1 MVNRWRQRRNP
12 MNVKPITLYGFG
24 PYLGMPDGSPH
35 VLKAH
40 VLLRMAG
47 RDYATDTSLTLDKAP
62 KGKLPVMDDAGE
74 IVADTTFIRRHIE
87 RKYGFDFDRG
97 LDKTERAEA
106 WAAERML
113 EDHLYWVCLY
123 MRWAIPENF
132 AQGPAHFFDAVPEPM
147 REKVREGALARV
159 IGTLQAQGIGRH
171 SVDEIADLGMQS
183 LEALSD
189 LIGNRR
195 WLMGELPCGTDA
207 TMTGMLTMVFSDLD
221 FELRRHAL
229 RLDNLTAYTDRAMAH
244 FFPEHAWK
252 RVSAVKESPALA
264 FA

>member
-1 MVNRWRQRRNP
+1 MNAKP
-12 MNVKPITLYGFG
+12 MKLYGFG

-35 VLKAH
+35 VLKGH

-47 RDYATDTSLTLDKAP
+47 RDYVTDTSLTLDKAP

-106 WAAERML
+106 WATERML
-113 EDHLYWVCLY
+113 EDHFYWVCLY

-132 AQGPAHFFDAVPEPM
+132 ARGPAHFFDGVPEPM

-159 IGTLQAQGIGRH
+159 MGNLQAHGIGRH

-183 LEALSD
+183 LEALSA
-189 LIGNRR
+189 LLGNRL
-195 WLMGELPCGTDA
+195 WLMGEQPCGTDA
-207 TMTGMLTMVFSDLD
+207 AMTGMLTMLFSELD
-221 FELRRHAL
+221 FELRRRAL
-229 RLDNLTAYTDRAMAH
+229 SLGNLPAYTDRAMAH
-244 FFPEHAWK
+244 FFPEHDWH
-252 RVSAVKESPALA
+252 RVSAAREASALA

>member
-1 MVNRWRQRRNP
+1 M
-12 MNVKPITLYGFG
+12 ITLYGFG

-35 VLKAH
+35 VLKGH

-47 RDYATDTSLTLDKAP
+47 LKYVTDTSLTLDKAP
-62 KGKLPVMDDAGE
+62 KGKLPVIDDAGE
-74 IVADTTFIRRHIE
+74 IVADTNFIRRHIE

-106 WAAERML
+106 WATERML

-132 AQGPAHFFDAVPEPM
+132 AAGPAHFFDGVPEPM
-147 REKVREGALARV
+147 REKVREGARV
-159 IGTLQAQGIGRH
+159 RVLGYLQAQGIGRH
-171 SVDEIADLGMQS
+171 NIDEITDLGMRS

-189 LIGNRR
+189 LLGNRL
-195 WLMGELPCGTDA
+195 WLMGEQPCGTDA
-207 TMTGMLTMVFSDLD
+207 SMTGMLTMLFSTLD
-221 FELRRHAL
+221 FDLRRRAL
-229 RLDNLTAYTDRAMAH
+229 DLHNLAAYTDRAMAH
-244 FFPEHAWK
+244 FFPEHAWAK
-252 RVSAVKESPALA
+252 VAPTLQSPALA

>member
-1 MVNRWRQRRNP
+1 MVATAL
-12 MNVKPITLYGFG
+12 TLYGFG

-35 VLKAH
+35 VLKGH

-47 RDYATDTSLTLDKAP
+47 LDYVTDTSLTLDKTP
-62 KGKLPVMDDAGE
+62 KGKLPVLKDG
-74 IVADTTFIRRHIE
+74 ADLIPDTVFIRRHIE

-132 AQGPAHFFDAVPEPM
+132 AAGPAHFFDAVPQPM
-147 REKVREGALARV
+147 QQAVREGALARV
-159 IGTLQAQGIGRH
+159 LGTLQAQGIGRH
-171 SVDEIADLGMQS
+171 SVEQITDLGMTT
-183 LEALSD
+183 LEALSA
-189 LIGNRR
+189 LLGNRA
-195 WLMGELPCGTDA
+195 WLMGEQPCGTDA
-207 TMTGMLTMVFSDLD
+207 SMTGMLAMLFSTLD
-221 FELRRHAL
+221 FDLRRRAL
-229 RLDNLTAYTDRAMAH
+229 DLPNLAAYTDRAMAH
-244 FFPEHAWK
+244 FFPEHDWQP
-252 RVSAVKESPALA
+252 VSSVVKQEAHALA